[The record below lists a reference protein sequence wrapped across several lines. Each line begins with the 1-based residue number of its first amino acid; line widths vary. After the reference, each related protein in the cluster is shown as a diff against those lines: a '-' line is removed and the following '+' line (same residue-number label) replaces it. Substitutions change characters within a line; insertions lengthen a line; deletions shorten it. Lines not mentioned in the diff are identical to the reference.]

1 MTNPLNDSD
10 YVTFTRRWVKDTVDN
25 MDVEELKRFTVN
37 ALHEDME
44 EILQYQSQRAV
55 FDEMCAWDE
64 DVFEKVAEDYPIV
77 LEDTEGWTDE
87 DFADY
92 HKETFIDINN
102 TGGKY

>member
-44 EILQYQSQRAV
+44 EILHCLLYTSDA
-55 FDEMCAWDE
+55 
-64 DVFEKVAEDYPIV
+64 
-77 LEDTEGWTDE
+77 
-87 DFADY
+87 AD
-92 HKETFIDINN
+92 DC
-102 TGGKY
+102 